1 VDLCTSTTLDLFRDV
16 YRNLDAEVSGLSTDQ
31 LTWNPA
37 PETNSIAVLVVH
49 TIGSAEEVIRVVRG
63 MTSDR
68 DREAEF
74 IPNDLAEQALRDR
87 LAAALRF
94 IDETATGITEE
105 DLAAIRP
112 RPNRNPQTG
121 MYWLLFNYG
130 HAREHLAH
138 IQLTKQLY
146 AKEHG
151 S

>member
-1 VDLCTSTTLDLFRDV
+1 MDLCISTTLDLFRDV
-16 YRNLDAEVSGLSTDQ
+16 YRSLDAEIQGLSADELSWT
-31 LTWNPA
+31 PA
-37 PETNSIAVLVVH
+37 PDTNSIAVLIVH

-74 IPNDLAEQALRDR
+74 VPNELTAQALRDR

-94 IDETATGITEE
+94 IDDTATGITKE
-105 DLAAIRP
+105 DLAAMRERP
-112 RPNRNPQTG
+112 PRKPQTG
-121 MYWLLFNYG
+121 IYWLLSNYG

-146 AKEHG
+146 AQARA